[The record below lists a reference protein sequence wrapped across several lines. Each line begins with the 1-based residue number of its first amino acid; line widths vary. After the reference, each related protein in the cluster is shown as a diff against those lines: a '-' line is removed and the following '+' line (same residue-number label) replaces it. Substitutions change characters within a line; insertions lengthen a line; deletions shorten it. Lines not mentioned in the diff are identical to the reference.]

1 MREMTSQEEQ
11 LALQMIG
18 LLDLTLLNADDN
30 EARVLALCRRAITPV
45 GAVAAVCVFP
55 HFVHLARRALD
66 DLRAD
71 TVRISTVANY
81 PYGGSNLLSAVSET
95 RAALASG
102 ADEISLVYPYRMHLT
117 GNNQGATDLVA
128 ACKAMCGDRA
138 TLKVIL
144 EAGELRDPQ
153 IIRKVCVDMFAV
165 GADFIETSTGKV
177 IVNATP
183 QAARI
188 ILEVIAEAGG
198 QGGFKAAGGIRT
210 FDEARVYLDLAKA
223 RFGPH
228 WVGVDRVRLGAASLL
243 DDVLTRL
250 GVLAPGR

>member
-1 MREMTSQEEQ
+1 MNSQEEQ

-18 LLDLTLLNADDN
+18 LLDLTSLNTDDN
-30 EARVLALCRRAITPV
+30 EARVITLCRRAITPV
-45 GAVAAVCVFP
+45 GEVAAVCVFP
-55 HFVHLARRALD
+55 HFVKLARRTLD

-71 TVRISTVANY
+71 AVRVSSVANY

-102 ADEISLVYPYRMHLT
+102 ADEISLVYPYRLHLT
-117 GNNQGATDLVA
+117 GNKQGTKDLVA
-128 ACKAMCGDRA
+128 ACKETCGDRA
-138 TLKVIL
+138 VLKVIL
-144 EAGELRDPQ
+144 ETGELRDPQ
-153 IIRKVCVDMFAV
+153 IIRNVCMDMFAA
-165 GADFIETSTGKV
+165 GADFVETSTGKV

-228 WVGVDRVRLGAASLL
+228 WVSVNSVRLGAGSLL
-243 DDVLTRL
+243 DDLLTHL